1 MYLIIVG
8 AGPEGSRLV
17 ELALKDGHRVSII
30 EKDEKRAQ
38 AVLQKYNVRVFHAGI
53 AEGGILDEADA
64 DTADGLVATTSDDS
78 ANLMAMFLGKE
89 RGIKTLMSMV
99 NDRHHQAILLLS
111 LAMVVGG
118 ASGSTVGGLKLNRLV
133 LLYKGVLWRFRR
145 LSITTSSTDALQAQS
160 PSFYR
165 T

>member
-8 AGPEGSRLV
+8 AGPEGSSLV
-17 ELALKDGHRVSII
+17 ELALKEGHRVSII

-64 DTADGLVATTSDDS
+64 DTADVLVAATSDDS

-89 RGIKTLMSMV
+89 RGIKTLISMV
-99 NDRHHQAILLLS
+99 NDRHHQT
-111 LAMVVGG
+111 MFE
-118 ASGSTVGGLKLNRLV
+118 RLGVQV
-133 LLYKGVLWRFRR
+133 LVDPEVIIAQHLYNLIK
-145 LSITTSSTDALQAQS
+145 QS
-160 PSFYR
+160 
-165 T
+165 